1 MRGSLEAAARMA
13 TATAGVK
20 RRRATMGADRRTDR
34 DHRLAMT
41 EQESRPVLLWLV
53 ALGVFMQMLD
63 STIVNTALPSMAA
76 GLGESPLRM
85 QSVVIAYALTM
96 AMLIP
101 ASGWLADRFGTRRV
115 FLAAIV
121 LFTLGSLLCA
131 EARSLGQLAASRVV
145 QGVGGAMLLPVGR
158 LAVLRSVPRRDFL
171 AAMSFVTIP
180 GLIGPLIG
188 PTLGGWLVQAA
199 SWHWIF
205 LINLP
210 VGVGAA
216 LATLRFMPDARS
228 AVARFDLGGY
238 LMLSFS
244 MVAISL
250 SLDGLSEL
258 GLHHAGVLVLLIFGM
273 ASFVAYWLHATR
285 TPNPLFSPGLFRVHS
300 FRVGVLGN
308 LFSRIGSGSMPFLI
322 PLLLQ
327 VSLGYSA
334 LRAGLMM
341 VPVAGAGMLAK
352 RFVVPVVREFGYRRV
367 LVGNTV
373 LVGLAMASFALV
385 SATQPMW
392 LRVIQLAFLGLVNSL
407 QFTAM
412 NTVTLRDLEGELAS
426 GGNSLL
432 SMVMMLSMS
441 LGVAAASGLL
451 AAFTTVFGA
460 ERGIAA
466 LPAFHAT
473 FVCVGLVTAASAW
486 IFWQLEPKRR
496 FPVTAPADPM

>member
-1 MRGSLEAAARMA
+1 MVNTQSP
-13 TATAGVK
+13 
-20 RRRATMGADRRTDR
+20 RRHPTGAPR
-34 DHRLAMT
+34 
-41 EQESRPVLLWLV
+41 VLLWLI

-63 STIVNTALPSMAA
+63 STIVNTALPAMAA
-76 GLGESPLRM
+76 SLGESPLRM

-115 FLAAIV
+115 YLAAVV

-131 EARSLGQLAASRVV
+131 SAHTLAQLAAARVV
-145 QGVGGAMLLPVGR
+145 QGLGGAMLLPVGR
-158 LAVLRSVPRRDFL
+158 LAVLRSVARKDFL

-188 PTLGGWLVQAA
+188 PTLGGWLAQAI

-210 VGVGAA
+210 VGLVAAIGA
-216 LATLRFMPDARS
+216 LRYMPDARA
-228 AVARFDLGGY
+228 AVGRFDLGGY
-238 LMLSFS
+238 AMLAFS

-250 SLDGLSEL
+250 SLEGMT
-258 GLHHAGVLVLLIFGM
+258 AGGARAGMVVLLVAGL

-285 TPNPLFSPGLFRVHS
+285 STHPLFPLALFGVHS
-300 FRVGVLGN
+300 YRVGVLGN
-308 LFSRIGSGSMPFLI
+308 LFSRLGSGSMPFLV

-327 VSLGYSA
+327 VGLGYSPT
-334 LRAGLMM
+334 RAGLMM
-341 VPVAGAGMLAK
+341 VPTALAGMAAK
-352 RFVVPVVREFGYRRV
+352 RAIVPIVQRFGYRRV
-367 LVGNTV
+367 LLVNTL
-373 LVGLAMASFALV
+373 LVGAMMASFGL
-385 SATQPMW
+385 SAPEQPEW
-392 LRVIQLAFLGLVNSL
+392 SRLLQLAAFGLVNSL

-441 LGVAAASGLL
+441 LGVALASGLL
-451 AAFTTVFGA
+451 AGFSDVLGGHGEASLPVF
-460 ERGIAA
+460 R
-466 LPAFHAT
+466 AT
-473 FVCVGLVTAASAW
+473 FVCVGVVTSLSAW
-486 IFWQLEPKRR
+486 IFWQLDAKRR
-496 FPVTAPADPM
+496 FPVTAPVDPM

>member
-1 MRGSLEAAARMA
+1 MSARDSKGQA
-13 TATAGVK
+13 LACKNAH
-20 RRRATMGADRRTDR
+20 ARRTER
-34 DHRLAMT
+34 DADAMT
-41 EQESRPVLLWLV
+41 ESTSNRPLLWLV

-115 FLAAIV
+115 YFFAIA

-131 EARSLGQLAASRVV
+131 EAQSLGQIAAARVV
-145 QGVGGAMLLPVGR
+145 QGIGGAMLLPVGR
-158 LAVLRSVPRRDFL
+158 LAVLRSVPRREFL
-171 AAMSFVTIP
+171 GAMSFVTIP

-210 VGVGAA
+210 VGLAA
-216 LATLRFMPDARS
+216 AIATARFMPDARS
-228 AVARFDLGGY
+228 AVARFDLVGY

-258 GLHHAGVLVLLIFGM
+258 GLNHASVLVLLFFGM

-285 TPNPLFSPGLFRVHS
+285 TPTPLFPLRLFGVHTY
-300 FRVGVLGN
+300 RVGVLGN

-327 VSLGYSA
+327 VSLGYSPMQ
-334 LRAGLMM
+334 AGLMM
-341 VPVAGAGMLAK
+341 VPVALAGMLAK
-352 RFVVPVVREFGYRRV
+352 RYVVPLVRELGYRRV
-367 LVGNTV
+367 LVGNTL
-373 LVGLAMASFALV
+373 LVGLAMASFALI
-385 SATQPMW
+385 SPGQPLW
-392 LRVIQLAFLGLVNSL
+392 LRVIQLALFGLVNSL

-412 NTVTLRDLEGELAS
+412 NTITLRDLEGELAS

-451 AAFTTVFGA
+451 AAFTGVFGS

-473 FVCVGLVTAASAW
+473 FVCVGLVTATSAW
-486 IFWQLEPKRR
+486 IFWQLEPGRR
-496 FPVTAPADPM
+496 APLAPAEPENAQ